1 MWLCDAICDVMWCHM
16 WIMWDHVMPCVRSCD
31 YVMSCDAICGIMWD
45 HVMPC
50 VRSCDW
56 CHMWDH
62 VMSCDVCHHM
72 TSQQHLMSVLFD
84 VPFFSHRVTYPMKMS
99 CFWTMESRY
108 IEWCGY
114 NNITIVQSYTGSLL
128 PSVLLWLCNTS
139 NNANDNKLVIF
150 LSLVVMILSYEPMV
164 LLHVQT

>member
-1 MWLCDAICDVMWCHM
+1 MWLCDAICGIMWCHVM
-16 WIMWDHVMPCVRSCD
+16 PCEIMWLHVMPCVRSCD
-31 YVMSCDAICGIMWD
+31 YVMPYVGSCDVMWCHVWD
-45 HVMPC
+45 HVMC
-50 VRSCDW
+50 AIIW
-56 CHMWDH
+56 
-62 VMSCDVCHHM
+62 HHINI
-72 TSQQHLMSVLFD
+72 SWAFVFFD

-139 NNANDNKLVIF
+139 NNTNDNKLVIF
-150 LSLVVMILSYEPMV
+150 LSLVVMILSYEPLV

>member
-1 MWLCDAICDVMWCHM
+1 MPYVGSCDVMWCH
-16 WIMWDHVMPCVRSCD
+16 VRSCD
-31 YVMSCDAICGIMWD
+31 SMWCHVWD
-45 HVMPC
+45 HVTM
-50 VRSCDW
+50 W

-62 VMSCDVCHHM
+62 VMSCDAMCEIMWCDVCHHM
-72 TSQQHLMSVLFD
+72 TSHQHFMSVCVFD

-150 LSLVVMILSYEPMV
+150 LSLVVMILSYEPLV